1 MSHLAIAEAF
11 PPHRDGSA
19 PFLGRESILR
29 GPERPDLVRDELLC
43 EIFARSAAFDPN
55 GIAMVTRD
63 GKLTYAEVDAK
74 AEAIARGLVR
84 KGLRPG
90 DVAGLWMARGHD
102 LLIAQIAIAKT
113 GAAWLPFDADA
124 PVERIAVCLED
135 AEAKGIARLARFR
148 AQSSKDATSCPAW
161 TIRELIDPTDTSKVD
176 ARALGATPDSPAYL
190 IYTSGS
196 TGTPKGIVI
205 SGRNICHYLRAANEV
220 YGLRES
226 DVVFQGASVAFDL
239 SMEEIWLPYLA
250 GATLFVATPEVLGE
264 AEKLPEIMEANR
276 RHGARH
282 GADAAGA
289 AAARRRHPAGHHSR
303 RRGLPA
309 GDRQSLVQ
317 AGTAHLQFL
326 RPDRGDGGRHRGGG
340 RGRRAGDDRAAHPQL
355 QLLCR
360 R

>member
-1 MSHLAIAEAF
+1 
-11 PPHRDGSA
+11 
-19 PFLGRESILR
+19 
-29 GPERPDLVRDELLC
+29 
-43 EIFARSAAFDPN
+43 
-55 GIAMVTRD
+55 
-63 GKLTYAEVDAK
+63 
-74 AEAIARGLVR
+74 
-84 KGLRPG
+84 
-90 DVAGLWMARGHD
+90 MAR
-102 LLIAQIAIAKT
+102 
-113 GAAWLPFDADA
+113 
-124 PVERIAVCLED
+124 R
-135 AEAKGIARLARFR
+135 R
-148 AQSSKDATSCPAW
+148 
-161 TIRELIDPTDTSKVD
+161 
-176 ARALGATPDSPAYL
+176 DSPAYL

-276 RHGARH
+276 VTVLDTVPTLLALLPRDVATLQ
-282 GADAAGA
+282 
-289 AAARRRHPAGHHSR
+289 GHHSR
-303 RRGLPA
+303 RRSLPA

-317 AGTAHLQFL
+317 AGTAHLQLL
-326 RPDRGDGGRHRGGG
+326 RSDRGDGGRHRGGG